1 VLKVGHAVS
10 IHLFFSKG
18 RVSFRSVE
26 AKEKVYVSV
35 GHTDPEQRLAFVI
48 LLRCSE
54 VVVIESPAE
63 IRL

>member
-1 VLKVGHAVS
+1 M
-10 IHLFFSKG
+10 
-18 RVSFRSVE
+18 SFRSVE